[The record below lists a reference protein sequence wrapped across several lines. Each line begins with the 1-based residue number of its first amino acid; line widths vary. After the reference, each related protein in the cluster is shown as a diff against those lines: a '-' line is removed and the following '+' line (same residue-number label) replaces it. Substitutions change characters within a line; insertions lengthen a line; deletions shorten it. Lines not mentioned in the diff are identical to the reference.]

1 MSEKVSGYWR
11 RFRVLITIVAVLL
24 VGMGIARWVIPLTA
38 GTAISWL
45 TMSTSERMAWARDT
59 KSRMD
64 AAIDHVASN
73 DSVAREFQ
81 RLFPDARH
89 WIAHY
94 ATDEPEWTSE
104 VLLYGRYVFN
114 VSFSIRFSDKA
125 RMVAERCSPARFRFV
140 DVGDVVPLEYD
151 RISITPGPLH
161 GMELS
166 QSQWDLLREANGD
179 FEAAGVQ
186 LQKESP
192 LPDFVRYYE
201 SRSFYG
207 L

>member
-24 VGMGIARWVIPLTA
+24 VGMGIAWSIIPPWSDRTK
-38 GTAISWL
+38 SWL
-45 TMSTSERMAWARDT
+45 TMNTSERMQWAFDT
-59 KSRMD
+59 KARTD
-64 AAIDHVASN
+64 AAIQHVTSN
-73 DSVAREFQ
+73 DAIAREFR

-114 VSFSIRFSDKA
+114 VSFSIRFTDKA
-125 RMVAERCSPARFRFV
+125 RMVAERCAPARFRFV
-140 DVGDVVPLEYD
+140 DVGDAEPQKNGTIL
-151 RISITPGPLH
+151 ITCGPLD
-161 GMELS
+161 GLELS
-166 QSQWDLLREANGD
+166 QSQWDLLREANGE

-192 LPDFVRYYE
+192 LPDFVRCYE
-201 SRSFYG
+201 SCSFYG